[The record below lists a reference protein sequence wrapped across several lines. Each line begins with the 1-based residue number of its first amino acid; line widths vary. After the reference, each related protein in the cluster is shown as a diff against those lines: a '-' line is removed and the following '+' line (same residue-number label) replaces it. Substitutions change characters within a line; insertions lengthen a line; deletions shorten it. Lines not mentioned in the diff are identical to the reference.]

1 MKKLLQIFKQNIK
14 LIENFSYLSVLQL
27 LNLVLP
33 LLILPYLLGVLG
45 SHTYGLVIY
54 SQTVLGYFVILINF
68 GFTITA
74 TKEISIYRDSPE
86 KMNEIMSSVYIIKF
100 ILFLLSVLVLGFLVF
115 LIPEFREYK
124 LLYFLTLWLCVYE
137 LIFPTH
143 YFQGIE
149 EMKFITI
156 ITLISRVIL
165 FSCIFIFVKEDED
178 YLLVPLFNGIG
189 AIVAGIISQVIVYKR
204 GIRYSFVSFG
214 ILKDYTKKAYV
225 MALAYGANTLKYN
238 LNIILV
244 QFFFSY
250 REVAYFDL
258 ALKVSRLG
266 SSFLELVGIAVFP
279 KMSREKNK
287 SFLLK
292 MIYISSGLSV
302 AYLIIIYF
310 FAPFIVQILGGE
322 GMFEAIDILKIVIFS
337 VPFQVLGA
345 FLGRNCLI
353 VHGFDKDVLKSMLYS
368 GIFYISGILLF
379 FKVFDST
386 SASIIAVIF
395 VLSFAYETLFRYIKC
410 REHKII

>member
-1 MKKLLQIFKQNIK
+1 MKSLLQTLKRNIK

-33 LLILPYLLGVLG
+33 LLILPYLLRTLG

-54 SQTVLGYFVILINF
+54 SQTVLGYFVVLINF
-68 GFTITA
+68 GFTVTA
-74 TKEISIYRDSPE
+74 TKEISIHRDSPE
-86 KMNEIMSSVYIIKF
+86 KLNEIMSSVYIIKF
-100 ILFLLSVLVLGFLVF
+100 LLFLISVSVLAIFIF
-115 LIPEFREYK
+115 MIPEFKEYK

-165 FSCIFIFVKEDED
+165 FSFIFIFVKEDND
-178 YLLVPLFNGIG
+178 YLLVPVFNGIG
-189 AIVAGIISQVIVYKR
+189 AVVAGIISQVIVYKK
-204 GIRYSFVSFG
+204 GIRYSFVSFPV
-214 ILKDYTKKAYV
+214 LKDYTKKAYV
-225 MALAYGANTLKYN
+225 MAFAYGANTLKYN

-258 ALKVSRLG
+258 ALKVARLG

-287 SFLLK
+287 AFLLK
-292 MIYISSGLSV
+292 MIYISCGLSIG
-302 AYLIIIYF
+302 YLIVIYL
-310 FAPFIVQILGGE
+310 FAPLIVQILGGKD
-322 GMFEAIDILKIVIFS
+322 MLEATGILKIVIFS
-337 VPFQVLGA
+337 VPVQVLGA

-368 GIFYISGILLF
+368 GIFYIGGIFLF
-379 FKVFDST
+379 YKILDST
-386 SASIIAVIF
+386 SASIIAFIF
-395 VLSFAYETLFRYIKC
+395 VLSFAYETLYRYIKC
-410 REHKII
+410 RKHKII